1 MALEQSISFKTQYG
15 DIVVN
20 NVYVKVMDVV
30 ASKQEGIAN
39 LRYFKGKDGNVL
51 KESKFDFPVEID
63 GKNFI
68 AQAYEHIKTLP
79 EFSQAIDV

>member
-1 MALEQSISFKTQYG
+1 MALQQQIKFKTQFG
-15 DIVVN
+15 EISVD
-20 NVYVKVMDVV
+20 NVYIKVVDVV

-51 KESKFDFPVEID
+51 KESKFDFPVELD